1 MLQPAVPPA
10 LTREPPSAAKGLLLA
25 CNLKWSVRNLT
36 EMGARLRASYSFAIA
51 LLLTG
56 CNGWQSALDPRA
68 PQSGEIKSLFLIF
81 VGVAAFV
88 WTAVMLA
95 LLVGLIRRKRPRPDP
110 LQVSE
115 SAERSAG
122 TTIFGLSLATAA
134 VVLGLSILS
143 YLAQRTVFAKSADTP
158 VVRVIGHQ
166 WWWEVLYESTPDQ
179 SFTTANEI
187 RVPVGQPV
195 KLKLETRDVIHSFWA
210 PTLNGKMDLINGQEN
225 ELEINASKP
234 GIYRG
239 QCAEFCGLQHAHM
252 AFEIVAL
259 PPAQYEEWRANQLKS
274 AQAPSDPQ
282 AQRGEELFR
291 ARGCALCH
299 TIQGTPAGGRVGPD
313 LTHLASRRSIAAA
326 TLPNT
331 PGNLGGWISDP
342 QHIKPGNLMPDV
354 RLQGAELSALVRY
367 LGSLQ

>member
-1 MLQPAVPPA
+1 M
-10 LTREPPSAAKGLLLA
+10 G
-25 CNLKWSVRNLT
+25 SVRAFCT
-36 EMGARLRASYSFAIA
+36 FSFT

-56 CNGWQSALDPRA
+56 CNRWQSALDPQA
-68 PQSGEIKSLFLIF
+68 SQSGEIKSLFLVF
-81 VGVAAFV
+81 VAVAAFV
-88 WTAVMLA
+88 WTTVMLA
-95 LLVGLIRRKRPRPDP
+95 LLIGLMRQKSPRPDP
-110 LQVSE
+110 LYAE
-115 SAERSAG
+115 PAAERSAG
-122 TTIFGLSLATAA
+122 ATIFGLSVATAA
-134 VVLGLSILS
+134 IVLALSVLS
-143 YLAQRTVFAKSADTP
+143 YLAQRTVFAKASDTP

-225 ELEINASKP
+225 ELEIAASNP

-252 AFEIVAL
+252 AFEVIAM
-259 PPAQYEEWRANQLKS
+259 PRDQYKTWRANQLKS
-274 AQAPSDPQ
+274 ANSPSDPQ
-282 AQRGEELFR
+282 AERGEQLFR
-291 ARGCALCH
+291 VKGCALCH
-299 TIQGTPAGGRVGPD
+299 AIQGTPAGGRVGPD
-313 LTHLASRRSIAAA
+313 LTHLASRRTIAAG

-331 PGNLGGWISDP
+331 PGNLGGWLSDP
-342 QHIKPGNLMPDV
+342 QHIKPGNLMPAL
-354 RLQGAELSALVRY
+354 RLEGDELNALVRY